1 MQEILADGD
10 GEYSLTAAQREAV
23 DRSAREKFGTWEWNF
38 GHSPETTH
46 QGRKKFACGTVEV
59 LYSLKN
65 GVLTEVSFQGDF
77 LGDRPAEELANTLKG
92 KRLQEL
98 ASLDVSAWF
107 DGMDLYIMRKN
118 LTFLLTF
125 LMLLTAVP
133 ASAQVYSGYRKFD
146 GVHKNEINGSLFYG
160 FNVVTGT
167 FIGENAIYTRHFSPR
182 WSISA
187 GQQVQFLKQVYS
199 IDITGTYRIPITKKA
214 NVYID
219 GRVMFSRY
227 QRWKVNE
234 PVVNLSAYLETNYVD
249 LRWGWSYI
257 RYPNRWNLGLFFRN
271 FDQYYYENWNINWGV
286 RFHCTLPHDIK
297 LFSEFNIRPAGSI
310 SQLATRY
317 ETSLK
322 VGLKYAW

>member
-1 MQEILADGD
+1 
-10 GEYSLTAAQREAV
+10 
-23 DRSAREKFGTWEWNF
+23 
-38 GHSPETTH
+38 
-46 QGRKKFACGTVEV
+46 
-59 LYSLKN
+59 
-65 GVLTEVSFQGDF
+65 
-77 LGDRPAEELANTLKG
+77 
-92 KRLQEL
+92 
-98 ASLDVSAWF
+98 
-107 DGMDLYIMRKN
+107 MRKN

-187 GQQVQFLKQVYS
+187 GQQVQILKQVYS

-257 RYPNRWNLGLFFRN
+257 RYHKVDVNALYKDFTDSSYGEPLVMTFQLGVNIRPRANRWNLGLFFRN